1 MGNNYVLILLQQD
14 YVKPLNKYCISIWS
28 NDLPPMT
35 LLPSSF
41 LFLSSC
47 RVISSLL
54 FLKPLQFYLC
64 CTNCKLAR
72 KTCPKDPPFGTR
84 FSNTS
89 ISTVHVACLVFWC
102 TRLIKVAI
110 CKDFFFGFS
119 SDSSAVLFG
128 NKTLCY
134 ASRQ

>member
-1 MGNNYVLILLQQD
+1 MGNNYVLILLQQG
-14 YVKPLNKYCISIWS
+14 YVQPFNKYCVSIWS
-28 NDLPPMT
+28 MILH
-35 LLPSSF
+35 LCHCFVF

-47 RVISSLL
+47 RVISLLL